1 MRDIPII
8 AKDRVAFPGTV
19 SDWQTRRIPH
29 KLRDV
34 VKRSNKF

>member
-8 AKDRVAFPGTV
+8 AKHRVAFPGTV

-29 KLRDV
+29 KLRDA
-34 VKRSNKF
+34 VKHYNKF